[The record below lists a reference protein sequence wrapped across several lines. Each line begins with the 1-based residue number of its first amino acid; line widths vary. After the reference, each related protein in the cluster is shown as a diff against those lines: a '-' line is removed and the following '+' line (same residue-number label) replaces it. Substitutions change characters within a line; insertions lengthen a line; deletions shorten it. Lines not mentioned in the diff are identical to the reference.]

1 MMGSPMSPN
10 PKNSMPIF
18 GGGHTHPNH
27 FVTTAA
33 VVLRLSE
40 ALRRRFRL
48 DFLLNSYFKRIC
60 DLGDVPQLK
69 DLCRERAMQ
78 FTGLNLLQWSFNAS
92 PASLMGLGFF
102 GGDKSG
108 SKKYLG
114 NPQSRT
120 SRSNLFDGRQWTNIL
135 LAANRRQLQENH
147 SSQLDK
153 VFIAQKVS
161 DGKLLYWGAKIN
173 GLISKGQLWRLA
185 TSSFLHA
192 NIGHLLIN
200 CYSLNSIGPTI
211 ENICGPRRYL
221 TMYIASAVTSNASSP
236 LQLIS
241 SAMSYW
247 FCKASAIGASG
258 AIFGLVASYA
268 MFILRHRRIVKGTEG
283 DLKHIVQVIV
293 LNMTIG
299 MLSQGVDNWGHVGG
313 LIGGAAV
320 SWLLGPAWQFESVSH
335 GRKIFT
341 DKAPIFSLIKRCPKS
356 K

>member
-1 MMGSPMSPN
+1 MMGSPMSHN
-10 PKNSMPIF
+10 PKYSIPIY

-27 FVTTAA
+27 FATTAA

-40 ALRRRFRL
+40 ALRRCFRL
-48 DFLLNSYFKRIC
+48 DFLLHSYFKRIS

-69 DLCRERAMQ
+69 DLCGERAMQ

-92 PASLMGLGFF
+92 PATLMGLGFF
-102 GGDKSG
+102 GGDESG
-108 SKKYLG
+108 SKKYFG

-135 LAANRRQLQENH
+135 LAANIL
-147 SSQLDK
+147 
-153 VFIAQKVS
+153 VFIAQNVS

-200 CYSLNSIGPTI
+200 CYSLNSVGPTI
-211 ENICGPRRYL
+211 ENICGPWRYL
-221 TMYIASAVTSNASSP
+221 TIYMASAVT
-236 LQLIS
+236 S

-247 FCKASAIGASG
+247 FCKAPAIGASG
-258 AIFGLVASYA
+258 AIFGLVGSYA
-268 MFILRHRRIVKGTEG
+268 MFILRHRGIVKGTEG

-320 SWLLGPAWQFESVSH
+320 SWLLGPAWQFDSVSH

-341 DKAPIFSLIKRCPKS
+341 DKAPILSLIKRCPKS